1 MNTGYFLPDT
11 STFTGTVK
19 SLILAIQQLSLSR
32 NVEEVM
38 GIVRRNARK
47 ISGADG
53 ATFVLRENDMCYYAD
68 EDAISPLWKGQ
79 RFPMHSC
86 ISGWAMLHRQSVVI
100 ENIYNDNRIPVD
112 AYRPTFVKS
121 LVMVP
126 IRSIDPIGAIGT
138 YWAHRHA
145 PSEDEVV
152 MLQSLAD
159 ITAVSIE
166 NINIYNDLENRVK
179 DRTRELIDSLKREK
193 EMSATRRHFFSMAS
207 HEFKTPLTNILLSTS
222 LLENYNNEG
231 KYSEERA
238 KHLKKISSSSKQL
251 SGIVNDFLSAEKIEQ
266 GKTEIL
272 YEPFDIR
279 EFTAEVIGQMESV
292 LKKGQEIRYSHSG
305 DTKVIQVKNILHNV
319 LMNLLSNASKYS
331 GEDQPVEVFIEVIDK
346 EITIQ
351 VKDHGIGIPEEDQPH
366 IFSSFF
372 RATNTTCVPG
382 TGLGLQIVKRYM
394 ELLNGS
400 IHFTSQK
407 NEGAVFTATCKSI

>member
-1 MNTGYFLPDT
+1 MKTGYLLPDT
-11 STFTGTVK
+11 STYTGTVK

-32 NVEEVM
+32 NIEEVM
-38 GIVRRNARK
+38 SIVRRNARK

-53 ATFVLRENDMCYYAD
+53 ATFVLRENDMCYYAE

-138 YWAHRHA
+138 YWAHQHA
-145 PSEDEVV
+145 PSEEEVV

-179 DRTRELIDSLKREK
+179 ERTSELIDSLKREK
-193 EMSATRRHFFSMAS
+193 EMSAARTHFFSMAS

-272 YEPFDIR
+272 YEPFNIQ
-279 EFTAEVIGQMESV
+279 EFTAEVIGQMENA

-305 DTKVIQVKNILHNV
+305 DTSVIQVKNILYNV

-331 GEDQPVEVFIEVIDK
+331 GEDQPVEVFIQVIDK
-346 EITIQ
+346 AITIQ

-372 RATNTTCVPG
+372 RAANTTCIPG

-407 NEGAVFTATCKSI
+407 NEGAVFTVTCKSG